1 MSNHLNADIIVVG
14 AGLVGLSAAISLAL
28 THKKVV
34 LVESQMPNTTEKT
47 DEVNYEQGA
56 KPEVVSGVE
65 TGFESDV
72 EPGVES
78 GVEPDAKKN
87 AEQKDENKFK
97 KMDETSSQP
106 QWDTRV
112 YALTLGSIA
121 WLESIGVWAY
131 VDKSRL
137 GTINQMQLCANDSVE
152 PLTLSDSDAHLAQLG
167 LIIENANLKQA
178 LLQQINTLDV
188 TRVNYENLN
197 KIDYSKPNKIT
208 LFFNTSASVSAN
220 VLVAADGVNSWIRA
234 QTDVGVT
241 VKPYNQTAIVANFLA
256 EFSHQNSAKQWFKNH
271 DTLAL
276 LPLPGRTVSMVWSV
290 SNTKSEQLLR
300 LNPQELADVVF
311 KHSRGVL
318 GRLTPLGLTYS
329 FALNQQT
336 ANHLIA
342 NRIVFVGDSAH
353 QIHPMAGQ
361 GVNLGFRDVMQL
373 QQLLTQAH
381 TMQDIGEHSYLRRYE
396 RNRSADIA
404 AINTLTSGLDWL
416 FSREHATLNTGINW
430 GFTQINKQS
439 FLKRLLIQAATA

>member
-34 LVESQMPNTTEKT
+34 LVESQMLNTTEKK
-47 DEVNYEQGA
+47 DEVNFEQGA
-56 KPEVVSGVE
+56 EPEVVSGVE
-65 TGFESDV
+65 TGFESD
-72 EPGVES
+72 
-78 GVEPDAKKN
+78 VEPDAKKN

-97 KMDETSSQP
+97 KMDEEFPQP
-106 QWDTRV
+106 QWDARV

-121 WLESIGVWAY
+121 WLESIGVWTY

-137 GTINQMQLCANDSVE
+137 GAINQMQLWANDSVE
-152 PLTLSDSDAHLAQLG
+152 PLTLSDSDAHLSQLG

-178 LLQQINTLDV
+178 LLHQINTLDV
-188 TRVNYENLN
+188 IRVDYENLN

-208 LFFNTSASVSAN
+208 LFFNTLATISAN
-220 VLVAADGVNSWIRA
+220 VLVAADGVNSWVRA

-241 VKPYNQTAIVANFLA
+241 VKHYNQTAIVANFLA

-276 LPLPGRTVSMVWSV
+276 LPLSGRTVSMVWSV
-290 SNTKSEQLLR
+290 SNTKSEQLLS
-300 LNPQELADVVF
+300 LNPQELSDIVF

-318 GRLTPLGLTYS
+318 GRLTPLGSTYS

-342 NRIVFVGDSAH
+342 NRIVFLGDSAH

-373 QQLLTQAH
+373 QQLLTQVH
-381 TMQDIGEHSYLRRYE
+381 TMQDIGEHSFLRRYE

-404 AINTLTSGLDWL
+404 AINSLTSGLDWI
-416 FSREHATLNTGINW
+416 FSREHCALNAGFNW
-430 GFTQINKQS
+430 GFNQINKKS
-439 FLKRLLIQAATA
+439 IVKKLLIQAATA